1 MNQKGENMRSVAF
14 FTRWHVS
21 ATAALLITLLS
32 FGGCQNSD
40 DTALSGVEDTV
51 KLTVLDPRG
60 QPSGIFGRVGEAG
73 AGMLA
78 NRNPD
83 TQPKLSRDELI
94 PLRMAPRLDSLEN
107 KTIYLIDTGFAG
119 GKEFL
124 EEMQNWFKEN
134 MPSVKTVVHIKSGNA
149 FVDSPELWPEL
160 KQKADGVVFGVGG

>member
-1 MNQKGENMRSVAF
+1 MNSSHDTTRQSLLLTIVSVSILAF
-14 FTRWHVS
+14 FV
-21 ATAALLITLLS
+21 
-32 FGGCQNSD
+32 GCTGNAQ
-40 DTALSGVEDTV
+40 
-51 KLTVLDPRG
+51 LTVLDPRG

-83 TQPKLSRDELI
+83 TQPRMSRDELI

-107 KTIYLIDTGFAG
+107 KTIYLVDTGFAG

-124 EEMQNWFKEN
+124 EEVQKWFGEN

-149 FVDSPELWPEL
+149 FVDSPELWPQL
-160 KQKADGVVFGVGG
+160 KEKADGVVFGVGG

>member
-1 MNQKGENMRSVAF
+1 MSSVLFVA
-14 FTRWHVS
+14 RRHLSVVVVGMV
-21 ATAALLITLLS
+21 ILLS
-32 FGGCQNSD
+32 FWGCEKND
-40 DTALSGVEDTV
+40 GAAGSGVKEGV
-51 KLTVLDPRG
+51 KLTVLNPRG

-83 TQPKLSRDELI
+83 TQPKLSRDELV
-94 PLRMAPRLDSLEN
+94 PLRMAPRLDTLEN
-107 KTIYLIDTGFAG
+107 KTIYLVDTGFAG

-124 EEMQNWFKEN
+124 EEMQKWFKEN

-160 KQKADGVVFGVGG
+160 KKKADGVVFGVGG

>member
-1 MNQKGENMRSVAF
+1 MSSVHF
-14 FTRWHVS
+14 FTGWRLGAV
-21 ATAALLITLLS
+21 AAGIVILLS
-32 FGGCQNSD
+32 FWGCEKSEE
-40 DTALSGVEDTV
+40 TADAGIKDGV
-51 KLTVLDPRG
+51 KLTVLNPRG

-107 KTIYLIDTGFAG
+107 KTIYLVDTGFAG

-124 EEMQNWFKEN
+124 EEMQNWFKDN

-160 KQKADGVVFGVGG
+160 KKKADGVVFGVGG

>member
-1 MNQKGENMRSVAF
+1 MSSILFAARRHLCVA
-14 FTRWHVS
+14 V
-21 ATAALLITLLS
+21 AGMVILLS
-32 FGGCQNSD
+32 FWGCGKND
-40 DTALSGVEDTV
+40 GAAGSGVKESV
-51 KLTVLDPRG
+51 KLTVLNPRG

-83 TQPKLSRDELI
+83 TQPKLSRDKLI
-94 PLRMAPRLDSLEN
+94 PLRMAPRLDNLEN
-107 KTIYLIDTGFAG
+107 KTIYLVDTGFAG

-124 EEMQNWFKEN
+124 EEMQEWFKAN

-160 KQKADGVVFGVGG
+160 KKKADGVVFGVGG

>member
-1 MNQKGENMRSVAF
+1 MEGIMMLSDSLNRKHIGFIIVGM
-14 FTRWHVS
+14 
-21 ATAALLITLLS
+21 IILLS
-32 FGGCQNSD
+32 FWGCEKNS
-40 DTALSGVEDTV
+40 TPSGAAIKDGV

-83 TQPKLSRDELI
+83 TQPKVSMDKLV
-94 PLRMAPRLDSLEN
+94 PLRMAPRLDKLEN
-107 KTIYLIDTGFAG
+107 KTIYLVDTGFAG
-119 GKEFL
+119 AMDFL
-124 EEMQNWFKEN
+124 KEMQNWFNAN
-134 MPSVKTVVHIKSGNA
+134 MPSVKTVVILKSGNA